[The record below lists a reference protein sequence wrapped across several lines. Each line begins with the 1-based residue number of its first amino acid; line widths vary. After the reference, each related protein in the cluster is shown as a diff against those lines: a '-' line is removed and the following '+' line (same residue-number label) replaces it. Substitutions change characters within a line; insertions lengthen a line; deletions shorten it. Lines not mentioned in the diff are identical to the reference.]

1 MTDFTQHLAALG
13 PIAIALGAA
22 FEGQTAVIAGGVI
35 ARQQILSPAVV
46 VLAAALGS
54 GIVDYMLF
62 VLGRSFRHT
71 RWVKKVS
78 AKPAFDRALG
88 LIERHPTGFILSFR
102 FLFGLRAAGPVA
114 VGVSTVSTRKFAI
127 LNAVAA
133 GIWAGAF
140 VALGYPICPGVTM
153 TQLVA
158 SVRAGIAWVASQ
170 ADALGLDGR
179 RLLVTGHSAGGHLTA
194 MAATGPGPDLVGAVA
209 LSGLYDL
216 EPIRLTYLNA
226 ALRMDVAEARA
237 LSPIHLP
244 RPRGG
249 RVILAVGS
257 AESEEYHRHQ
267 DTLAADRK
275 STRLNSSH
283 VSESRMP
290 SSA

>member
-140 VALGYPICPGVTM
+140 VALGYAFGPVVMTVLEKLFAHAAPIAAGVAV
-153 TQLVA
+153 VA
-158 SVRAGIAWVASQ
+158 VVIGVAVWRWRVTVAQERAA
-170 ADALGLDGR
+170 
-179 RLLVTGHSAGGHLTA
+179 
-194 MAATGPGPDLVGAVA
+194 P
-209 LSGLYDL
+209 
-216 EPIRLTYLNA
+216 
-226 ALRMDVAEARA
+226 
-237 LSPIHLP
+237 
-244 RPRGG
+244 
-249 RVILAVGS
+249 
-257 AESEEYHRHQ
+257 
-267 DTLAADRK
+267 
-275 STRLNSSH
+275 
-283 VSESRMP
+283 
-290 SSA
+290 